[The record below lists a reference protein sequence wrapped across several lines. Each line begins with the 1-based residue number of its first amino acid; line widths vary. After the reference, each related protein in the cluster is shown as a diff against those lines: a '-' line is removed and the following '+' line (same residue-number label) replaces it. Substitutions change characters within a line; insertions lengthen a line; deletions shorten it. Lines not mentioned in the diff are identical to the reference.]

1 MIEPSDSIVA
11 NASYRRAL
19 NLLRGLASLF
29 VAFYHIRYFSDFS
42 WFENF
47 PIIRYGYIGVDFFF
61 ILSGLIIC
69 HVYLRKSAEASGHF
83 WGSFVWLR
91 IARLFPVHLVIMLL
105 MLIAA
110 LGAPFVIEGQSWL
123 SIQEL
128 VDWISLTFLVRQWM
142 LPDGYVWN
150 TPAWSVS
157 AEFFAYLVIFPLVS
171 LLYQRSRNTI
181 LGFVLVII
189 GLSLFTLLVLATN
202 TVNITRGAGPLI
214 RVSAGFLL
222 GSGLYL
228 LLSQLTN
235 TLNWDR
241 ILAWVLIAGFPLVAL
256 TSSSALPSSR
266 IDLLI
271 IVFLAILISATY
283 LANGTVS
290 KFMSRPFAFWMGE
303 ISYSFYLCHIPLMMV
318 LSHIALSLEIERGF
332 LFGLFCIGL
341 SIFGAH
347 HLYRLVE
354 VPCRDL
360 LRGRFIS
367 TTSLA

>member
-1 MIEPSDSIVA
+1 MVEASDSLVT
-11 NASYRRAL
+11 NMSYRRAL

-29 VAFYHIRYFSDFS
+29 VGFYHIRYFSDFS
-42 WFENF
+42 WFDHF
-47 PIIRYGYIGVDFFF
+47 PIMRYGYIGVDFFF

-69 HVYLRKSAEASGHF
+69 HVYLQKSAGASGDF
-83 WGSFVWLR
+83 WVSFAWLR

-105 MLIAA
+105 MLISA
-110 LGAPFVIEGQSWL
+110 LAAPFVIENQNWL
-123 SIQEL
+123 SRQDLI
-128 VDWISLTFLVRQWM
+128 DWISLAFLVRQWM
-142 LPDGYVWN
+142 LPDAYVWN

-171 LLYQRSRNTI
+171 LSYQHSKSTI
-181 LGFVLVII
+181 LGVVLVII
-189 GLSLFTLLVLATN
+189 GLSLFTFLVLATN
-202 TVNITRGAGPLI
+202 TVNNTRGAGPLI

-228 LLSQLTN
+228 LLSQLIN

-241 ILAWVLIAGFPLVAL
+241 ILGWLLIAGFSLVAL
-256 TSSSALPSSR
+256 ASLGALPSSR
-266 IDLLI
+266 IDLFI

-290 KFMSRPFAFWMGE
+290 KYMSRPFPFWMGE
-303 ISYSFYLCHIPLMMV
+303 ISYSFYLCHIPLMML

-341 SIFGAH
+341 SVFGAH
-347 HLYRLVE
+347 LLYRLVE
-354 VPCRDL
+354 VPCRDI
-360 LRGRFIS
+360 LRKRFIS